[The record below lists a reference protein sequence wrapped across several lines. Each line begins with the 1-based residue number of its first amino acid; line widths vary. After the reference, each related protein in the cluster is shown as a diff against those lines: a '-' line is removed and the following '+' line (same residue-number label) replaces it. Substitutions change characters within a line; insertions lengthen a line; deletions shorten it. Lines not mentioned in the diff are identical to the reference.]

1 MIMKYLTYTFL
12 LLLLLPNVL
21 KSQIDRTQAP
31 EPGPAPEIRIGD
43 YKTFGLKNGLK
54 VFLVENHKI
63 PRVSYSLFIDID
75 PFAEGDSLGFSSI
88 AGELL
93 GTATTTRSKDQIDEE
108 IDFIGASV
116 NTSSG
121 SLSGSALKK
130 HNEKLL
136 EIMSD
141 ILLNPVFKQDEL
153 EKVKKQTISALA
165 YNKNDPAAISE
176 MVSDALFYGKDH
188 PYGEVTT
195 EATVNSVTLK
205 MCEDYYGTYFKPN
218 IAYLAIVG
226 DMNLKEA
233 KKLTKKYFGG
243 WIPGNVPS
251 KQYPTPEAPATRQVS
266 IVDRPVA
273 VQSVIVVGYPVE
285 YTLGTDDY
293 IKARVMNVLLG
304 GSNNRLFQNL
314 REDHGYTYGAYSSL
328 SQDKYI
334 GSFNAGADVR
344 NEVTDSAI
352 SQILFEMDRI
362 RTEPVPLDELEKVKN
377 YLTGTF
383 ALALEQPST
392 VASFALNIARYG
404 LPADYYAN
412 YLKSLAAVTPEDI
425 TNMARKYIKPENCHV
440 FVVGKA
446 DDIIANLAAL
456 SPDQT
461 VNYYDVEG
469 NYIDPASL
477 KKALPEGLTVESV
490 IENYLAAIGGR
501 EKLEA
506 LQDIEI
512 NMKMDMQGMSL
523 DAKMYQ
529 KAPDK
534 FRMTMSMGGNVL
546 SDTRYDGTVGKISGM
561 QGEQV
566 LEGKQLENLQA
577 QSQFMPELKYEELG
591 YTLQLK
597 SIETVNGK
605 ETYMIEISHPG
616 SGQAYDY
623 YDTETG
629 LKLRE
634 DKIEETPE
642 GNMVQTTNL
651 SDYKFVD
658 GILYPHKLDLSIGPQ
673 QISGTVESIMLNAG
687 IDDALFE

>member
-1 MIMKYLTYTFL
+1 MKYLTYTLFAL
-12 LLLLLPNVL
+12 LFFPNVL
-21 KSQIDRTQAP
+21 RSQIDRTHAP
-31 EPGPAPEIRIGD
+31 EPGPAPVIRISD
-43 YKTFGLKNGLK
+43 YKTFELKNGLK

-63 PRVSYSLFIDID
+63 PRVSYSLLIDVK
-75 PFAEGDSLGFSSI
+75 PFAEGDSLGYTDM
-88 AGELL
+88 AGQLL

-108 IDFIGASV
+108 IDFIGATV

-141 ILLNPVFKQDEL
+141 ILLNPVFNEDEFD
-153 EKVKKQTISALA
+153 KIKKQTISALA

-176 MVSDALFYGKDH
+176 TVSNALFFGKDH

-195 EATVNSVTLK
+195 EATVNSVTVK
-205 MCEDYYGTYFKPN
+205 MCEDYYHMYFKPN

-226 DMNLKEA
+226 DLNLKEA
-233 KKLTKKYFGG
+233 KKLAKKYFGG
-243 WIPGNVPS
+243 WVPGEVFS
-251 KQYPTPEAPATRQVS
+251 KTYPTPEAPSSLQVS

-273 VQSVIVVGYPVE
+273 VQSVLTVGYPVE

-352 SQILFEMDRI
+352 IQILYEMDRI
-362 RTEPVPLDELEKVKN
+362 RNEPVPPEELEKVKN

-383 ALALEQPST
+383 ALALEQPAT
-392 VASFALNIARYG
+392 VARFALNIARYG

-412 YLKSLAAVTPEDI
+412 YLKSLAAVTTDDI
-425 TNMARKYIKPENCHV
+425 TEMANKYIKPENCYV
-440 FVVGKA
+440 LVVGKA
-446 DDIIANLAAL
+446 DDIAEKLTAL
-456 SPDQT
+456 SPDQSI
-461 VNYYDVEG
+461 NYYDEEG

-477 KKALPEGLTVESV
+477 KKTIPAGLTVEMV
-490 IENYLAAIGGR
+490 VENYLEAIGGR

-506 LQDIEI
+506 LEDIEI
-512 NMKMDMQGMSL
+512 RMKMSLQGMDI
-523 DAKMYQ
+523 DAIMDQ

-546 SDTRYDGTVGKISGM
+546 SDTRFDGVVGKSSGM

-566 LEGKQLENLQA
+566 LEGKQLENLRT
-577 QSQFMPELKYEELG
+577 QSQFMPELKYSELG
-591 YTLQLK
+591 YTLKLK
-597 SIETVNGK
+597 SVEMIDGK
-605 ETYMIEISHPG
+605 ETYMIEVNHPG
-616 SGQAYDY
+616 SGTGYDY
-623 YDTETG
+623 YDTESW
-629 LKLRE
+629 LKIRE
-634 DKIEETPE
+634 DKVEETPD
-642 GNMVQTTNL
+642 GSMVQTTNL
-651 SDYKFVD
+651 SDYQEVD
-658 GILYPHKLDLSIGPQ
+658 GILYPYKLDLVVGPQ
-673 QISGTVESIMLNAG
+673 QISGTVESIKLNTG
-687 IDDALFE
+687 IDDSVFK